1 MMYSFWEL
9 YTESEENAEGDT
21 MLVRKCDA
29 ETARELSKKDK
40 QKLLAII
47 TLDSI
52 EEPDLIRRAL
62 KLITEL
68 AHQQRRS

>member
-1 MMYSFWEL
+1 
-9 YTESEENAEGDT
+9 
-21 MLVRKCDA
+21 MLVRKCDQ
-29 ETARELSKKDK
+29 ETARELTTKDK

-52 EEPDLIRRAL
+52 EEPQLIRKAL
-62 KLITEL
+62 RLIEEL

>member
-1 MMYSFWEL
+1 
-9 YTESEENAEGDT
+9 
-21 MLVRKCDA
+21 MLVRKCDR

-52 EEPDLIRRAL
+52 EEPGLIRKAL
-62 KLITEL
+62 AKIEEL
-68 AHQQRRS
+68 ARQQRRS

>member
-1 MMYSFWEL
+1 
-9 YTESEENAEGDT
+9 
-21 MLVRKCDA
+21 MLVRKCDT
-29 ETARELSKKDK
+29 ETARELSTKDK

-52 EEPDLIRRAL
+52 EEPHLIRKAL
-62 KLITEL
+62 EMITEL

>member
-1 MMYSFWEL
+1 
-9 YTESEENAEGDT
+9 
-21 MLVRKCDA
+21 MLVRKCDP
-29 ETARELSKKDK
+29 ETARQLSKKDK

-62 KLITEL
+62 DKITEL
-68 AHQQRRS
+68 ARQQRRS

>member
-1 MMYSFWEL
+1 
-9 YTESEENAEGDT
+9 

-29 ETARELSKKDK
+29 EMATTLSKKDR

-52 EEPDLIRRAL
+52 EEPELIKKAL
-62 KLITEL
+62 EKITEL
-68 AHQQRRS
+68 AYQQRRS